1 MHATSCEVRDAD
13 RCVDHRDRH
22 QDRRQDVDLH
32 PAHLHQEHHQGVDHQ
47 NRGEL
52 RLGLL
57 GEDHQVRQRGDHQ
70 GLDVRQDQD
79 EFLDRDGYLGQDVR
93 LGQGGI
99 RMVRQ
104 DESQERCVVQVEV
117 EWGDQRQTL
126 DQVEA
131 EWGDHQDVRQA
142 ACLVAYQEEFPLDDL
157 VAVPDV
163 ALAAD

>member
-1 MHATSCEVRDAD
+1 MHGVD
-13 RCVDHRDRH
+13 RCVDHQDRH
-22 QDRRQDVDLH
+22 RGR
-32 PAHLHQEHHQGVDHQ
+32 HQGVD
-47 NRGEL
+47 R
-52 RLGLL
+52 
-57 GEDHQVRQRGDHQ
+57 HQVRLHQVHRRHQDVGHRIQDVRRLDHQ
-70 GLDVRQDQD
+70 DVGHQGHRDDRQDQD
-79 EFLDRDGYLGQDVR
+79 VRQGQDECLDRDDCLGLDVHLDQD
-93 LGQGGI
+93 GI

-104 DESQERCVVQVEV
+104 DESQEQFVVQVEA

-131 EWGDHQDVRQA
+131 EWGDHRDVRQG

>member
-1 MHATSCEVRDAD
+1 MHATSCEARDAD

-22 QDRRQDVDLH
+22 QGRHQDVDQHL
-32 PAHLHQEHHQGVDHQ
+32 AHLHQEHHRDVDHQ

-52 RLGLL
+52 RLGRQDV
-57 GEDHQVRQRGDHQ
+57 DHQVRRRGDHQ
-70 GLDVRQDQD
+70 DLDVRQDQD
-79 EFLDRDGYLGQDVR
+79 EYLGLDGYLGQDVR

-104 DESQERCVVQVEV
+104 DESQERCVVQVEA

>member
-1 MHATSCEVRDAD
+1 MRDAD

-22 QDRRQDVDLH
+22 QDRHQDVDLH

-52 RLGLL
+52 HLGLL

-70 GLDVRQDQD
+70 GLDVRRDQD

-104 DESQERCVVQVEV
+104 DESQERCVV
-117 EWGDQRQTL
+117 
-126 DQVEA
+126 QVEA

>member
-13 RCVDHRDRH
+13 HCVDHRDRH

-32 PAHLHQEHHQGVDHQ
+32 PAHQHQEHHQGVDHQ
-47 NRGEL
+47 IQDEL
-52 RLGLL
+52 RLGRL
-57 GEDHQVRQRGDHQ
+57 GEDHQVRLGEDHQ
-70 GLDVRQDQD
+70 DLDVRQGQD
-79 EFLDRDGYLGQDVR
+79 ECLDRDDCLGLDVHLDQD
-93 LGQGGI
+93 GI

-104 DESQERCVVQVEV
+104 DESQEQFVVQVEA

-131 EWGDHQDVRQA
+131 EWGDHRDVRQG

>member
-1 MHATSCEVRDAD
+1 M
-13 RCVDHRDRH
+13 DHRDHLQGRH
-22 QDRRQDVDLH
+22 QDVDLH
-32 PAHLHQEHHQGVDHQ
+32 PAHQHQEHHQGVDHQ

-57 GEDHQVRQRGDHQ
+57 GEDHQVRRRGDHQ
-70 GLDVRQDQD
+70 GLDVRQDRD
-79 EFLDRDGYLGQDVR
+79 EFLGRDGYLGQDVR
-93 LGQGGI
+93 LDQGGI
-99 RMVRQ
+99 RRVQQ
-104 DESQERCVVQVEV
+104 DASQERCVVQVEA

-131 EWGDHQDVRQA
+131 EWGDHQDVHQA
-142 ACLVAYQEEFPLDDL
+142 ACLVAYPEEFPLDDL